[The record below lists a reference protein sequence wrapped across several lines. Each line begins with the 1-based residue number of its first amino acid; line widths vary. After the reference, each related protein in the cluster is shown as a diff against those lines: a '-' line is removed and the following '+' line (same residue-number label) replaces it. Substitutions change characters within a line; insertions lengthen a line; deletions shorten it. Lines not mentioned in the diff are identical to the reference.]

1 MRVSH
6 RIAHLTG
13 DGSGGWGLYFRARA
27 LKAQGVEI
35 ADLTIGEHDVR
46 TDPAILA
53 AMDASARGGHTG
65 YAAVRGTEEL
75 RAAVATRVAAR
86 TGVATAPENVLITPG
101 GQAALFAA
109 HHLVGEAGDRALF
122 IDPYYA
128 TYPGTIRGAGLVPV
142 PVAALA
148 DDGFQPRAE
157 EIDAVGR
164 DAASLLLNSPNN
176 PTGAIYTEE
185 TLAEIAAVVRAHD
198 LWLIS
203 DEVYDTQ
210 VWEGAHV
217 SPRAL
222 PGMAERTLVAGSMSK
237 SHAMTGSRVGWIV
250 GPAEAVAALAVLS
263 THTTYGVPGFVQDA
277 AAFALSLGTAFE
289 TQIAAPFR
297 RRRDIAMRL
306 LAGQNVVRAV
316 PSGGAMYV
324 MLDVRATGLSGEA
337 FAERLLD
344 EARIAV
350 MPGESFGAA
359 AAGHVRVALTI
370 PDEGFAMAF
379 ARILDVAGDVVRGA
393 DRMEVTRA
401 G

>member
-1 MRVSH
+1 MKVSH

-35 ADLTIGEHDVR
+35 ADLTIGEHDIR
-46 TDPAILA
+46 TDPSILA

-65 YAAVRGTEEL
+65 YAALRGTEEL
-75 RAAVATRVAAR
+75 RGSVAARVTAR
-86 TGVATAPENVLITPG
+86 TGVATGPENVLVTPG

-122 IDPYYA
+122 VDPYYA

-142 PVAALA
+142 PVAARA
-148 DDGFQPRAE
+148 ADGFQPRADA
-157 EIDAVGR
+157 IDAKAEGAV
-164 DAASLLLNSPNN
+164 SLLFNSPNN
-176 PTGAIYTEE
+176 PTGAVYSEA
-185 TLAEIAAVVRAHD
+185 TLAEIADVVRARD

-210 VWEGAHV
+210 VWEGAHA
-217 SPRAL
+217 SPRTL
-222 PGMAERTLVAGSMSK
+222 PGMAERTLVIGSMSK

-250 GPAEAVAALAVLS
+250 GPADAVAALAVLT

-277 AAFALSLGTAFE
+277 AGYALSLGTAFE
-289 TQIAAPFR
+289 ERIAAPFR

-306 LAGQNVVRAV
+306 LAEQNVVRAV

-337 FAERLLD
+337 FAVRLLD

-359 AAGHVRVALTI
+359 AAGHLRVALTI
-370 PDEGFAMAF
+370 PDEDFAAAF
-379 ARILDVAGDVVRGA
+379 ARLLDFAGEIARGT
-393 DRMEVTRA
+393 DREVSHA